1 VHWRK
6 STNSKEAKATN
17 SQEEKPDRIL
27 MRILKQFSESESV
40 FNEASR
46 NLPFNFLFEKAK
58 QKFKKPFAHV
68 KKVPVLILEDFKKYI
83 HL

>member
-17 SQEEKPDRIL
+17 SQEEKLDRVL
-27 MRILKQFSESESV
+27 MRILEQFSESESV

-46 NLPFNFLFEKAK
+46 NLPFIFLFEKAK
-58 QKFKKPFAHV
+58 QKFKKSFAHV
-68 KKVPVLILEDFKKYI
+68 KKVPVLNLEDFKI
-83 HL
+83 ISIS